1 MSEGRSDLSTLAE
14 LIGAG
19 TKANSALMQQNQTNK
34 EMQLKREMPGIEE
47 QAQEKLKGFVGGQQ
61 KEKMQQVQDFMD
73 QNAKLGRKVSASS
86 GEGTFS
92 ASQNEPN
99 YLLQMSGKTGQE
111 ATAIQKTVDARLK
124 PHREGAAAAQ
134 ATLDQL
140 DLGTDAS
147 IKTALMNEAKLYGGA
162 RGVATLMNVLA
173 PGGNLPG
180 FEARI
185 SNYLNGKGQSPL
197 TPDMLNNLRES
208 VYTRSNSLNKD
219 YQQQKQQLDGYV
231 NAAGSN
237 LRMTGGLE
245 PFKASLYS
253 NTDQTFNTLTQ
264 SHKAFMDQK
273 VNAIKQGQGTYQN
286 QQPAYSPQEGM
297 MDRASRIFGFGQKQP
312 RQAAAPQGAAP
323 GKMRVKEKA
332 SGQTGTI
339 DSAEFDPSLHEQVQ

>member
-1 MSEGRSDLSTLAE
+1 MPSYKVNHPLGSLAD
-14 LIGAG
+14 LIGA
-19 TKANSALMQQNQTNK
+19 ANQAGANLMHQNQSDN
-34 EMQLKREMPGIEE
+34 EMQLKRGMPGIEE
-47 QAQEKLKGFVGGQQ
+47 QSAEKLKAFLGSQQNQQQ
-61 KEKMQQVQDFMD
+61 KERMQQVQDFID
-73 QNAKLGRKVSASS
+73 QNAVKGRKVSASS
-86 GEGTFS
+86 GAESFS

-99 YLLQMSGKTGQE
+99 YLLQMSSKTGQE
-111 ATAIQKTVDARLK
+111 ATAIQKTVDARLR

-140 DLGTDAS
+140 SLGTDTS
-147 IKTALMNEAKLYGGA
+147 IKTALMNEARLYGGA

-173 PGGNLPG
+173 PGKNLPG
-180 FEARI
+180 FEASL
-185 SNYLNGKGQSPL
+185 SNYLSGKGQSPL

-253 NTDQTFNTLTQ
+253 NTDQTFNSLTQ

-286 QQPAYSPQEGM
+286 PQPAYSPQEGL
-297 MDRASRIFGFGQKQP
+297 MDRASRIFGFSKKQQP
-312 RQAAAPQGAAP
+312 PAPQAAPQGAAEDP
-323 GKMRVKEKA
+323 LDAEMKRRGL
-332 SGQTGTI
+332 GQ
-339 DSAEFDPSLHEQVQ
+339 